1 MMSHW
6 GDISNKYCGGEIEG
20 NQQNVYFLIKRTYI
34 SDFKVSYGEDSI
46 VGKDTTC
53 CRSGINFSMSKVIC
67 TTRCYATKLN
77 RDERTRNETMLHV

>member
-53 CRSGINFSMSKVIC
+53 CRSGINFFNVKSYLHNPVL
-67 TTRCYATKLN
+67 CYQA
-77 RDERTRNETMLHV
+77 